1 MIKQQK
7 RHIGRTILIFLC
19 FLFYNTGVKAQYFGK
34 NKVKYDKFDFQILE
48 TPHFHIYYYLENEE
62 KIEQLGK
69 LSERWYDRH
78 YAIFK
83 DSIRKNNPLILYD
96 DHADFQQT
104 TVIQSLMGTGTQGVT
119 EGLRNRVIMPLL
131 PGNNQTD
138 HVLGHELV
146 HAFQFS
152 VLINQDSL
160 GLASLRN
167 IPLWMVEGMAEY
179 LSIGRTDPHTAM
191 WMRDAVLHDDV
202 PSINDMTKK
211 MGDYFPY
218 RYGHAFWAFVTGY
231 WGDDIIKPL
240 FVETAKFGYKKGIQ
254 SVLNYNADSLSS
266 LWQKTIKNKYKPYLE
281 ITDTIPKGELLFNN
295 ENAGRINVAPSIS
308 PNGKYMTFLSD
319 RDAITI
325 DILLADT
332 ESKQVIKKV
341 TNTVH
346 KSYID
351 EYMYIGSSGSWS
363 PDNNKYALTTFS
375 KGDNKLLIIK
385 IDDVDLFN
393 TKKTSVIK
401 KTNIPGIESFNNPA
415 WSPDGKNI
423 LISGMVNGNSDLY
436 LYNIES
442 EKVTQL
448 TDDPYSNLLPAWSPD
463 GKKIVF
469 MSDRGKNTNLE
480 KIIYSEY
487 RICMLDVASKE
498 IEVIDVFEGV
508 DNISPQFSND
518 GHSIIF
524 LSTAYGFRNLYKY
537 EINSGKVFKMTNY
550 YTGICGITEFSP
562 AFSISRETDEI
573 VYTLYKDKR
582 YSIYKATED
591 DFDLIPVNPDSINL
605 SAGSLPPTDYISPK
619 NTIDQKLKTIP
630 EEDINTLVQKEYL
643 PKFSLEY
650 IGNTGVGVVG
660 SSLYGAGM
668 AGGINMLFGDILKHN
683 QIFTAL
689 QVNGEIE
696 DVGGMALYMNKK
708 SRFNW
713 GGGISHIPYRITY
726 PVNIYNYSLINYRTF
741 IDQASLFSSFPISKK
756 YRIEGGSSFTRYSF
770 KIDSIF
776 INAEGKREEK
786 RLEGQDPYNVYQTYL
801 AFVGDNS
808 YYGYTSPLRGF
819 RYRLQ
824 AQKYIGE
831 INIWETNIDYRK
843 YFFIKPV
850 SFAFRGIYVGRH
862 GATKD
867 IENLYP
873 LYPLYLGYT
882 YYMRGYAYSTVD
894 KENAAQ
900 ADNTINNNM
909 LIGDNMGIF
918 NAEIRLPF
926 TGGETLALFS
936 SRLLYSDL
944 ILFFDAGLTW
954 KRLSTV
960 NFSWDYKE
968 EWKTQVNTNDIN
980 ENENMERMENIEQM
994 AVDIPEYKDYRIPVY
1009 SAGVSLRINLFS
1021 YLILEPFYAFPF
1033 QLKHKEN
1040 RSGVFGLHIAS
1051 FGW

>member
-1 MIKQQK
+1 MLNLQK
-7 RHIGRTILIFLC
+7 YHIARTIFFSLWLL
-19 FLFYNTGVKAQYFGK
+19 LFSNGINAQYFGK
-34 NKVKYDKFDFQILE
+34 NKVKYEKFDFKILE
-48 TPHFHIYYYLENEE
+48 TPHFHIYYYLDNEE
-62 KIEQLGK
+62 KTKQFGI

-83 DSIRKNNPLILYD
+83 DSIRTNNPLIIYN

-119 EGLRNRVIMPLL
+119 EGLRNRVIMPFL

-152 VLINQDSL
+152 VLLNQDSL
-160 GLASLRN
+160 GLSSLRN

-179 LSIGRTDPHTAM
+179 LSIGRVDPHTAM
-191 WMRDAVLHDDV
+191 WMRDAVLNDDV
-202 PSINDMTKK
+202 PSINEMTKK
-211 MGDYFPY
+211 MGEYFPY
-218 RYGHAFWAFVTGY
+218 RYGHAFWAFVAGY
-231 WGDDIIKPL
+231 WGDNIIRPL

-254 SVLNYNADSLSS
+254 SVLHYNADSLST

-281 ITDTIPKGELLFNN
+281 TTDTIPKGELLFGK

-308 PNGKYMTFLSD
+308 PNGKYVTFLSD

-325 DILLADT
+325 DIFLADA
-332 ESKQVIKKV
+332 ENKQIIKKV

-363 PDNNKYALTTFS
+363 PDNKKYALTTFS
-375 KGDNKLLIIK
+375 KGKNKLIIIK
-385 IDDVDLFN
+385 IDDNELFN
-393 TKKTSVIK
+393 TKKTNIIK
-401 KTNIPGIESFNNPA
+401 KTDIPGIESFNNPA
-415 WSPDGKNI
+415 WSPDGKKI
-423 LISGMVNGNSDLY
+423 LISGMVNGISDLY
-436 LYNIES
+436 LYNIEKD
-442 EKVTQL
+442 EVTQL
-448 TDDPYSNLLPAWSPD
+448 TDDPYSDLLPEWSPD

-469 MSDRGKNTNLE
+469 MSDRGKNTNIE
-480 KIIYSEY
+480 KIVYSKY
-487 RICMLDVASKE
+487 KICILDLESNQT
-498 IEVIDVFEGV
+498 EVINIFNGV

-518 GHSIIF
+518 GKSILF
-524 LSTAYGFRNLYKY
+524 LSTADGFRNLYKY
-537 EINSGKVFKMTNY
+537 TINDSNVYKMTNY

-562 AFSISRETDEI
+562 AYSISRETGDI
-573 VYTLYKDKR
+573 VYTLYHDKS

-591 DFDLIPVNPDSINL
+591 DFNLIPVNPDSINL
-605 SAGSLPPTDYISPK
+605 SSGTLPPTDYISPK
-619 NTIDQKLKTIP
+619 NTIDQKLKEIP
-630 EEDINTLVQKEYL
+630 GEDINTLVQKEYL

-696 DVGGMALYMNKK
+696 DIGGMAIYMNKK
-708 SRFNW
+708 TRINW

-726 PVNIYNYSLINYRTF
+726 PVNIYDYSLINYRTF
-741 IDQASLFSSFPISKK
+741 IDQVSLFSSFPISKK

-770 KIDSIF
+770 QIDSIF
-776 INAEGKREEK
+776 INNKGKREEK
-786 RLEGQDPYNVYQTYL
+786 RLEGHDPYNVYQSYL

-819 RYRLQ
+819 RYRIQ
-824 AQKYIGE
+824 AQKYMGE

-882 YYMRGYAYSTVD
+882 YYIRGYSYTTVD
-894 KENAAQ
+894 KESAAQ
-900 ADNTINNNM
+900 SNNTINNNM
-909 LIGDNMGIF
+909 LIGDNMGVF

-926 TGGETLALFS
+926 TGGEALSLFS

-944 ILFFDAGLTW
+944 VLFFDAGLTW
-954 KRLSTV
+954 KRLSTIKYT
-960 NFSWDYKE
+960 WDYQE
-968 EWKTQVNTNDIN
+968 EWNTRKEIN
-980 ENENMERMENIEQM
+980 EIAGDDNLEYVEQI
-994 AVDIPEYKDYRIPVY
+994 AAEIPQYKDYRIPVY
-1009 SAGVSLRINLFS
+1009 SAGLSLRINLFG

-1033 QLKHKEN
+1033 QLKHKDN